1 MTGAL
6 AFGGV
11 TEQKLQANGRMKLSN
26 GMTSLATWIHDKKE
40 TSLITRIFVVLMA
53 IFVSFS

>member
-26 GMTSLATWIHDKKE
+26 GMTSLATWIHYKKE
-40 TSLITRIFVVLMA
+40 TSVVIRILVVSIA
-53 IFVSFS
+53 IFVSLS